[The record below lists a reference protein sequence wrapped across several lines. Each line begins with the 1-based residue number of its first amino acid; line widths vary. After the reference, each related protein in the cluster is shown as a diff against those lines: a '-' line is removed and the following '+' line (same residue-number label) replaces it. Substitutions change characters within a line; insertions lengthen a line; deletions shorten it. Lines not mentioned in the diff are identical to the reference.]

1 MLQTSAPAGGA
12 GHRTSIRGGGPLSTL
27 VVPGASDGEVPT
39 LWQCLWA
46 NVVCNLRAEPE
57 EASRVFPWLA
67 PTRVSDKAG
76 ITTTPVD
83 VHEGQAFFGMPRR
96 IRLVFQENTC
106 RHACDLLGIVDDTII
121 TGYVTRPWGTNYTAW
136 DRRHP
141 LSPYYRPKDAA
152 TEYLPVHLQ
161 SSRIGYRQWLGFAFK
176 AEGSLRVP
184 ARTIADFQ
192 KRAEYLQGDTAYV
205 RQRARMLAC
214 GYAMDNMKPLD
225 FGEALM
231 PLIVGSN
238 AEVNSQVA
246 AQAEKLIKAAEAV
259 SSQLLNSV
267 KLALFGE
274 RAKADRDSAVLE
286 PERFRFWADTEQAFY
301 DVLRDAAEA
310 FEAAK
315 DDLQDQH
322 GAVNLSAG
330 SAWLVHLKR
339 HAFQIFDETVPIDSA
354 DSDRIED
361 LINARKF
368 LVLALTGY
376 GANGKIVFD
385 QLNQPQP
392 AKSTKPKKP
401 RIAA

>member
-161 SSRIGYRQWLGFAFK
+161 SSRIGYRQWLVL
-176 AEGSLRVP
+176 LRHSDLRLP
-184 ARTIADFQ
+184 RTG
-192 KRAEYLQGDTAYV
+192 RT
-205 RQRARMLAC
+205 
-214 GYAMDNMKPLD
+214 
-225 FGEALM
+225 
-231 PLIVGSN
+231 
-238 AEVNSQVA
+238 VA
-246 AQAEKLIKAAEAV
+246 
-259 SSQLLNSV
+259 
-267 KLALFGE
+267 
-274 RAKADRDSAVLE
+274 
-286 PERFRFWADTEQAFY
+286 
-301 DVLRDAAEA
+301 
-310 FEAAK
+310 
-315 DDLQDQH
+315 QH
-322 GAVNLSAG
+322 GQRSRVAVKPATMARLSVA
-330 SAWLVHLKR
+330 
-339 HAFQIFDETVPIDSA
+339 
-354 DSDRIED
+354 IESG
-361 LINARKF
+361 
-368 LVLALTGY
+368 T
-376 GANGKIVFD
+376 
-385 QLNQPQP
+385 
-392 AKSTKPKKP
+392 
-401 RIAA
+401 